1 LKNIRGP
8 IILLILVFLD
18 NYFYNVSTDTSL
30 CLDGCNIHISSGWF
44 DMSKKIS
51 KKDSAI
57 RTISLAVGSLSLLV
71 IAFAQLS
78 DKELCARNINSMGNQ
93 IRLS

>member
-1 LKNIRGP
+1 
-8 IILLILVFLD
+8 
-18 NYFYNVSTDTSL
+18 
-30 CLDGCNIHISSGWF
+30 
-44 DMSKKIS
+44 MSKKIS
-51 KKDSAI
+51 KKASAI